1 MTFPPAKSLENTCL
15 MNLNYLAYGPFGGCS
30 VRREGNIKTS
40 LKEIER
46 KRGNW
51 IHLAHKVNL

>member
-1 MTFPPAKSLENTCL
+1 